1 MSRILKIILLVSL
14 FCTAQ
19 TAFAQPNYQ
28 YVILQPG
35 QSYTN
40 MTNQSQQIQI
50 MQQDTQNYVYQQPVQ
65 QTTNYSYSMPNE
77 QQQQNMSAYDKT
89 RNTLVNATS
98 TVNDAIS
105 LVRTLQSL
113 KYSY

>member
-1 MSRILKIILLVSL
+1 MNKVIKIVLLVSL
-14 FCTAQ
+14 LCTVQ

-40 MTNQSQQIQI
+40 TTNQSQQLQI
-50 MQQDTQNYVYQQPVQ
+50 VQ

-77 QQQQNMSAYDKT
+77 QQSQSIYDKT
-89 RNTLVNATS
+89 RNTMTNATS
-98 TVNDAIS
+98 TINDAVS
-105 LVRTLQSL
+105 LIRTLQSL

>member
-1 MSRILKIILLVSL
+1 MNRILKIILLVSL

-19 TAFAQPNYQ
+19 TVFAQPNYQ

-40 MTNQSQQIQI
+40 TTNQSQQIQI
-50 MQQDTQNYVYQQPVQ
+50 VQQDTQNYAYQQPVQ
-65 QTTNYSYSMPNE
+65 QTANYSYSMPNE
-77 QQQQNMSAYDKT
+77 QQNQSVYDRT
-89 RNTLVNATS
+89 RDTMTNATN
-98 TVNDAIS
+98 TVNEAIS
-105 LVRTLQSL
+105 LIRTLQSL

>member
-1 MSRILKIILLVSL
+1 MNKAIKIVLLVSL

-19 TAFAQPNYQ
+19 TAFSQQNYQ

-40 MTNQSQQIQI
+40 TTNQSQQIQI
-50 MQQDTQNYVYQQPVQ
+50 VQQGTQNYVYQQPVQ

-77 QQQQNMSAYDKT
+77 QQQQNVSTYDKT

-98 TVNDAIS
+98 TVNDAVS
-105 LVRTLQSL
+105 LIRTLQSL